1 MDEVARQ
8 RILNCQ
14 DRGRLKTW
22 PLVAARIESAS
33 RRFD

>member
-1 MDEVARQ
+1 MDEATRH
-8 RILNCQ
+8 IFAWQ
-14 DRGRLKTW
+14 DREGPKTW